1 MRRVSARPVI
11 PLRADMNDAKK
22 MFDITVNKVFTGAA
36 GLPGGAMAAFNAYKV
51 VRAAATAATGWHAVS
66 LL

>member
-1 MRRVSARPVI
+1 
-11 PLRADMNDAKK
+11 MNDAKK